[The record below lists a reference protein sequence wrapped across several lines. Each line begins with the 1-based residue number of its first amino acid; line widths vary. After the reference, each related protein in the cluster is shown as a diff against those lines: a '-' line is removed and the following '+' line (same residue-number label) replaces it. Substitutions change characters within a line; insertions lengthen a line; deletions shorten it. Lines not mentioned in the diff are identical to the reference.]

1 MDWDAKM
8 PSWDLG
14 TVVGPSG
21 GGGGGGGG
29 GGALD
34 LKLGAPTSWKTTTT
48 VSAASA
54 APAAVAPPPPPPAS
68 SSSSAAAAG
77 KRARAGQGQQAAVP
91 ACSVE
96 GCAADLSK
104 CVRDYHR
111 RHKVCEA
118 HSKTAVVTVA
128 GQQQRFCQQCS
139 RFHLLGEFDE
149 EKRSCRKR
157 LDGHNK
163 RRRKPQPDPLNP
175 GNLFANHHGAARFT
189 SYPQIFS
196 TAASMSPQETKW
208 PANVV
213 KTEAADVFQEP
224 YYHALHL
231 NGAGAAAAASIFHH
245 GGNKARKHHFPFLT
259 ADHGGGAAAASPL
272 FGCQPFTITPS
283 SESRSSSSSRHS
295 NGKMFAH
302 DGGLDN
308 CALSLLSDNPTP
320 TAQIT
325 IPQPLV
331 AGGGQYGGG
340 GGGDVSLTGLSY
352 VRMAGKDTSIL
363 AKSATTTATTATT
376 PTTTSAQLQYHGY
389 YHHHVSADQGSSDAA
404 IQALPFSSW

>member
-29 GGALD
+29 ALD
-34 LKLGAPTSWKTTTT
+34 LKLGAPTSWKTTT
-48 VSAASA
+48 
-54 APAAVAPPPPPPAS
+54 
-68 SSSSAAAAG
+68 SAAAA
-77 KRARAGQGQQAAVP
+77 AASASASAPLPQAAVP

-175 GNLFANHHGAARFT
+175 GNLFANHHGATRFT

-196 TAASMSPQETKW
+196 TASMSPQEAKW

-231 NGAGAAAAASIFHH
+231 NGAAASIFHH

-259 ADHGGGAAAASPL
+259 TDHHGGDAAAAPP

-295 NGKMFAH
+295 NGKIFAH

-325 IPQPLV
+325 IPQPLGG
-331 AGGGQYGGG
+331 GGGQY

-352 VRMAGKDTSIL
+352 VRMDGKDTSIL
-363 AKSATTTATTATT
+363 AKSATATTTVTTT
-376 PTTTSAQLQYHGY
+376 PTTSAQLQYHGY

>member
-1 MDWDAKM
+1 MFWLM
-8 PSWDLG
+8 RRRPHCWCPSLSVCRSGKIHLVPADLLD
-14 TVVGPSG
+14 G
-21 GGGGGGGG
+21 GVHVAAGDEVAGERGQDGGRRRV
-29 GGALD
+29 
-34 LKLGAPTSWKTTTT
+34 PR
-48 VSAASA
+48 
-54 APAAVAPPPPPPAS
+54 AVLPRPPP
-68 SSSSAAAAG
+68 
-77 KRARAGQGQQAAVP
+77 Q
-91 ACSVE
+91 
-96 GCAADLSK
+96 
-104 CVRDYHR
+104 
-111 RHKVCEA
+111 
-118 HSKTAVVTVA
+118 
-128 GQQQRFCQQCS
+128 
-139 RFHLLGEFDE
+139 
-149 EKRSCRKR
+149 
-157 LDGHNK
+157 
-163 RRRKPQPDPLNP
+163 RRRRRR
-175 GNLFANHHGAARFT
+175 GR
-189 SYPQIFS
+189 
-196 TAASMSPQETKW
+196 
-208 PANVV
+208 
-213 KTEAADVFQEP
+213 
-224 YYHALHL
+224 LHL
-231 NGAGAAAAASIFHH
+231 PPRRQQG
-245 GGNKARKHHFPFLT
+245 RKHHFPFLT